1 MSITSPSI
9 ESYELDGTEQPAN
22 NESERYYQY
31 LNGIQSPILAID
43 KAYNII
49 FMNDFGAQL
58 FGLTP
63 EEAIGR
69 KCHSLLKTGDCQ
81 SRKCACAAA
90 MESGAPE
97 TSRTISKANGEE
109 SPIQYTGS
117 PLYDG
122 SGTLIGAIEVVT
134 DITEVNQL
142 VHEVDATTE
151 SVETKVME
159 ILEIVSNVLEIGN
172 QTYIG
177 AQSLSSSMQQIS
189 AASQSIA
196 DGSQNLSALAQE
208 SSTNVQG
215 LLHQMNDVNTR
226 TENMGQII
234 NVSNESAVKM
244 GEGGKSAIEVL
255 SEIKQSSTDVTTIIG
270 TVNEAISNVANLADE
285 ISSIADQVNMLALN
299 AAIEAARAGD
309 AGRGFAVVADA
320 VKQLAGQT
328 GTAAKT
334 AIDTILEIVNAGVKA
349 SVSAEQ
355 SGAVSDKGESVVQ
368 EVVTEAHE
376 VTRSMSRILEIIG
389 ELTTGVENSLRTLD
403 EISDAIQQVA
413 SIAEESASASEQS
426 TASIQEQ
433 TAATEQVSAAAEKTK
448 IEADKAQAV
457 AQQIVEEI
465 TNLRTGVA
473 SLKV

>member
-9 ESYELDGTEQPAN
+9 DYDVQREETATI
-22 NESERYYQY
+22 ESETYFLY
-31 LNGIQSPILAID
+31 LNSVQSPIVAID
-43 KAYNII
+43 RAYNITFI
-49 FMNDFGAQL
+49 NEFGANL
-58 FGLTP
+58 LKTTSK
-63 EEAIGR
+63 EAVGR
-69 KCHSLLKTGDCQ
+69 KCYSLFKTKDCQ
-81 SRKCACAAA
+81 SRKCACAIA
-90 MESGAPE
+90 METGAPA
-97 TSRTISKANGEE
+97 TSRTISKANGDEL
-109 SPIQYTGS
+109 PIQYTGS
-117 PLYDG
+117 PLYDDKG
-122 SGTLIGAIEVVT
+122 QLMGAIELVT

-142 VHEVDATTE
+142 VQEVDQTTDT
-151 SVETKVME
+151 VERRVNE
-159 ILEIVSNVLEIGN
+159 ILQIVSTVLEIGN
-172 QTYIG
+172 QTHYG

-208 SSTNVQG
+208 SATNIHG
-215 LLHQMNDVNTR
+215 LLSQMNDVNTR

-234 NVSNESAVKM
+234 TVSNESALKM

-255 SEIKQSSTDVTTIIG
+255 SEIKQSSTDVSAIIG
-270 TVNEAISNVANLADE
+270 TVNEAINNVANLADE

-334 AIDTILEIVNAGVKA
+334 AIDTIMEIVNAGVKA
-349 SVSAEQ
+349 SVSAEE
-355 SGAVSDKGESVVQ
+355 SGAVSEKGGTVVQ

-376 VTRSMSRILEIIG
+376 VTTSMARIMEIIG
-389 ELTTGVENSLRTLD
+389 ELTIGVETSLKTLD
-403 EISDAIQQVA
+403 EISGAIQQVA

-448 IEADKAQAV
+448 MEADKAQAV
-457 AQQIVEEI
+457 AKQIVDDI
-465 TNLRTGVA
+465 NNLRAGVS